1 MFSVNE
7 GKDEDLRI
15 RLSSD
20 LGLVDRAV
28 DVVGRYL
35 ARRGVADPFEI
46 TLVTR
51 ELLNN
56 AVEHGN
62 RGDPS
67 RRVTCE
73 VGWHPSDR
81 IGVTVTDEGVGF
93 DPSTLSMRLPASPL
107 NDRHRGFGLIHAFSD
122 RVIFNKTGNAV
133 TALLDRVKI
142 GETRRGETTEVQD
155 PASRI
160 GKGTG
165 KTEFIR
171 PAGFGKPRG
180 SGSRM
185 TADRHILIAEDSRVS
200 RKMEVEMLREIG
212 YVRLTE
218 AGDGDEAVVCLERDP
233 AVDLIISD
241 WNMPGRDGLELL
253 EWVRAH
259 PTLRN
264 VPFLMATAHGE
275 RDQAER
281 ATGAGVTG
289 FLTKP
294 FAPEELA
301 AAVARAF
308 GETDRGPKFVPAG
321 SAARSGPRRNPRSGV
336 IRLNVAHLQIT
347 DHLVLGVA
355 RHLAAADP
363 PRHFELIPRCMSS
376 WNPVADALSEGR
388 VEAACILAPIAM
400 DRFGAGA
407 DIRVV
412 LFAHKNGSAC
422 VVRPRT
428 SKAPDGIHP
437 RFAGRSVFIPH
448 ILSVQHKLMD
458 LFLRE
463 AGLRPGLVG
472 RSGANVFFEVAP
484 PIRMPRFL
492 RDSPEAAGFI
502 VAEPVASGTA
512 AGGEAEILF
521 RSGEIWE
528 NHPCCVLA
536 VRREVIDDYPEAVD
550 ELVRLLV
557 RAGRQI
563 ADHPRMAAEV
573 ALGFLDPDGEMGW
586 TVALI
591 ERVLRDPNGLRTD
604 DLYPVTEDL
613 KRIGH
618 YMANEMGIG
627 SEVDLDRLVDRRF
640 ADAAC
645 PVPSGGRYPSTF
657 HGCEAILSR
666 WDGGGGDDHPAAP
679 PSRCEP
685 VVEPP
690 DSAFFEI
697 TERDDTLKVRLAP
710 RPAAIDRVLKL
721 ASRLTAKNLEEP
733 FEELTQ
739 VLRELLVQAA
749 ESDPAEVTCAVY
761 RVTGD
766 LYGVSVTGG
775 GLGHFG
781 PDDTGSPLDWIR
793 HLCEQMAVDP
803 AVDRMTVYLRP
814 RRETRYEI
822 TEGGDIARIRP
833 TGSITAASA
842 ETLKGRLLE
851 LLDAG
856 WTRFHFD
863 FAAVEEVDSVSLT
876 LFVVFVKTLNQRGIG
891 GELTIAHTSEN
902 IRKLFRMTRLDQYY
916 TLD

>member
-1 MFSVNE
+1 MFNVDE
-7 GKDEDLRI
+7 GKAGDLRI
-15 RLSSD
+15 RISSD

-28 DVVGRYL
+28 ETLGRYL
-35 ARRGVADPFEI
+35 ARLGVVDPFEI
-46 TLVTR
+46 TLVAR

-67 RRVTCE
+67 RQVTCE
-73 VGWHPSDR
+73 VGRQPSDR
-81 IGVTVTDEGVGF
+81 FGVTVTDEGAGF
-93 DPSTLSMRLPASPL
+93 DPSTLDMALPVSPL
-107 NDRHRGFGLIHAFSD
+107 TDRHRGFGLIQAFSD
-122 RVIFNKTGNAV
+122 RVTFNETGNAV
-133 TALLDRVKI
+133 TAILGLKTREASEAFQDRVSVVPG
-142 GETRRGETTEVQD
+142 GE
-155 PASRI
+155 
-160 GKGTG
+160 KGA
-165 KTEFIR
+165 R
-171 PAGFGKPRG
+171 
-180 SGSRM
+180 
-185 TADRHILIAEDSRVS
+185 TAANNKQGPLMKADCHILIAEDSRVT
-200 RKMEVEMLREIG
+200 RKMEVEMLRDMG
-212 YVRLTE
+212 CVRLTE
-218 AGDGDEAVVCLERDP
+218 AGDGDEAVACLERDP
-233 AVDLIISD
+233 TVDLIISD
-241 WNMPGRDGLELL
+241 WNMPNRDGLALL

-259 PTLRN
+259 PTLRA
-264 VPFLMATAHGE
+264 VPFLMVTAHGE
-275 RDQAER
+275 RKQAER

-301 AAVARAF
+301 AAVALAL
-308 GETDRGPKFVPAG
+308 GGLQGPAT
-321 SAARSGPRRNPRSGV
+321 RSGPRRSPQSGLL
-336 IRLNVAHLQIT
+336 RLNVAHLQIT

-355 RHLAAADP
+355 RHLAAAEP
-363 PRHFELIPRCMSS
+363 PRYFELIPRCMTS
-376 WNPVADALSEGR
+376 WNPVAETLCEGQ

-428 SKAPDGIHP
+428 SKTPDRISP
-437 RFAGRSVFIPH
+437 RFAGQSVFIPH
-448 ILSVQHKLMD
+448 ILSVHHMLMD

-472 RSGANVFFEVAP
+472 RPGANVFFEVAP
-484 PIRMPRFL
+484 PIRMPQFF
-492 RDSPEAAGFI
+492 RDSPEAAGFM

-512 AGGEAEILF
+512 VGGEAEIVF

-536 VRREVIDDYPEAVD
+536 VRREVIDDHPEAVG

-557 RAGRQI
+557 RAGRYI

-591 ERVLRDPNGLRTD
+591 ERILRDPDGLRTD

-618 YMANEMGIG
+618 YMANEMRIG
-627 SEVDLDRLVDRRF
+627 TNVDLDRLVDRRF

-645 PVPSGGRYPSTF
+645 PAPSGGRYPSTF
-657 HGCEAILSR
+657 HGCAAVLSR
-666 WDGGGGDDHPAAP
+666 WDAGDAPPNRGHSAAP
-679 PSRCEP
+679 PSRP
-685 VVEPP
+685 GPTVEPP
-690 DSAFFEI
+690 ESAVFEI
-697 TERDDTLKVRLAP
+697 TDREDTLKVRLAP
-710 RPAAIDRVLKL
+710 RPEAIDRVLEL
-721 ASRLTAKNLEEP
+721 AARLTARNQDEP
-733 FEELTQ
+733 FEELTR
-739 VLRELLVQAA
+739 VIRELLVQAA
-749 ESDPAEVTCAVY
+749 ENDPAEVTCAVY
-761 RVTGD
+761 RMTGD
-766 LYGVSVTGG
+766 LFGVSVTGG
-775 GLGHFG
+775 GLGHLR
-781 PDDTGSPLDWIR
+781 PDDPGSPLAWIR

-803 AVDRMTVYLRP
+803 ATDQVTVYLRP

-822 TEGGDIARIRP
+822 TDDGDMARIRP
-833 TGSITAASA
+833 TGSITAASV

-851 LLDAG
+851 LLDTG
-856 WTRFHFD
+856 RTRFHFD
-863 FAAVEEVDSVSLT
+863 FTAVEEIDSVSLT
-876 LFVVFVKTLNQRGIG
+876 LFVVFVKTLSQRGID
-891 GELTIAHTSEN
+891 GELIIGHTSEN